1 MSKICEVCKKEI
13 EDNSRVCKYCGN
25 VVIDNISN
33 KKTKKEETVTKQLPK
48 SKEKHTRRNISII
61 IIILITTFLII
72 GIPYLVLYMWYYNN
86 CGGLDPVYKLG
97 SEEEKQHRTCD
108 KVKKII
114 NIHEDEDDKWK
125 VQ

>member
-25 VVIDNISN
+25 VIIDNI
-33 KKTKKEETVTKQLPK
+33 KTKKEEKVTKQLPK

-72 GIPYLVLYMWYYNN
+72 GIPYLVLYMWYNSN
-86 CGGLDPVYKLG
+86 CTGLNPMYIIG
-97 SEEEKQHRTCD
+97 SEEEKRHKTCD
-108 KVKKII
+108 RVKNII
-114 NIHEDEDDKWK
+114 NIHEDDRWK